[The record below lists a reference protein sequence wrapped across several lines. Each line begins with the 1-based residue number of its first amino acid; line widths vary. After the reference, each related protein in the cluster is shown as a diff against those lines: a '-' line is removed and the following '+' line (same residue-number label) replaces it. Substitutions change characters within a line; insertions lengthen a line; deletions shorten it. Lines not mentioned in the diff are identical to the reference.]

1 MKPLDAESIRK
12 SLTVARDAGFRSIKM
27 RSADTS
33 FQAVFSEEALTWG
46 ESLEL
51 DEPTQDVSKTETVLA
66 PVVGY
71 VRWLPEIVTPN
82 AELKAGQTVGEVLA
96 LGIANE
102 ITTKSAGKIKTI
114 LAESGD
120 PVEFAQA
127 LLEIELT

>member
-46 ESLEL
+46 ESLEF

-82 AELKAGQTVGEVLA
+82 AELKAG
-96 LGIANE
+96 
-102 ITTKSAGKIKTI
+102 
-114 LAESGD
+114 
-120 PVEFAQA
+120 
-127 LLEIELT
+127 